1 MVGQKKPPV
10 YLTVKLIHQT
20 TAVVTICGFLLRGW
34 WMVRESPL
42 LMHRLTRTLPH
53 INDTVFL
60 LAGSTL
66 AVMLR
71 QYPVTHDW
79 LTAKV
84 LGLLAYIVFGSL
96 ALKLGSSKRIRVTCF
111 VMALVAFGWIIS
123 VALTR
128 SPWGF
133 ALLF

>member
-1 MVGQKKPPV
+1 M

-20 TAVVTICGFLLRGW
+20 TAVLTISGFMLRGW
-34 WMVRESPL
+34 WMIRESPL
-42 LMHRLTRTLPH
+42 LQHRLTRTLPH

-60 LAGSTL
+60 LAGIML

-71 QYPVTHDW
+71 QYPFSHAW

-84 LGLLAYIVFGSL
+84 LGLLAYIVLGSL
-96 ALKLGSSKRIRVTCF
+96 ALKRAPRKSVRIGCF
-111 VMALVAFGWIIS
+111 LLALLTFSWVVS

-128 SPWGF
+128 SSSGF
-133 ALLF
+133 AQFLTG